1 MRHEAPRA
9 LPDLSKASHAE
20 LRDGSRGVFAGSWN
34 DAKQTAPKAWG
45 FYLVVVEPY
54 EPVVGFYG
62 PAAGRWDLMDTIHTG
77 LEARITHWME
87 LPKAPKRRL

>member
-9 LPDLSKASHAE
+9 LPDLSKACDAE
-20 LRDGSRGVFAGSWN
+20 LLDGSRGVFAANWN
-34 DAKQTAPKAWG
+34 DAKQAPPKAWG

-54 EPVVGFYG
+54 DPVVGFWG
-62 PAAGRWDLMDTIHTG
+62 PHAGWDLNDTQHIG
-77 LEARITHWME
+77 LEGRITHWME